1 MSLAIQV
8 KSGKKTYH
16 VQLSKRRLLTILGV
30 TLFLITSYYQPWQNK
45 GIPSAFAQERIL
57 QKQTELAHESAALE
71 EVRSQVQRELS
82 ALTMKMGE
90 LQGQLRRLEA
100 YGKQLGA
107 SVALSE
113 EESPLIAQAIPMG
126 GPAGDIDEW
135 PLVTDHSLL
144 NELDA
149 MLAQI
154 KDQQNQLQ
162 VLESVMVHHH
172 IDEAR
177 FIAGR
182 PISTGWLASEYGIRR
197 DPFNGSPTMHRG
209 IDYAADIGTP
219 VAVTGAGIVTHAG
232 RRSGYGNLVE
242 VDHGAGLRT
251 RYAHLNAYHV
261 SVGDVV
267 TRGQLIGE
275 VGQTGRATGPHV
287 HYEVI
292 ENGRH
297 INPVNYVLR
306 RAPER

>member
-1 MSLAIQV
+1 MSLAIQI
-8 KSGKKTYH
+8 KSRKGTYK
-16 VQLSKRRLLTILGV
+16 VNLSRRRLLTILGV
-30 TLFLITSYYQPWQNK
+30 TLFLITSYYQPWQDQ
-45 GIPSAFAQERIL
+45 GVPPAYAQERIQ
-57 QKQTELAHESAALE
+57 QKQTELAMESAALQQ
-71 EVRSQVQRELS
+71 VRSQVQRELS

-100 YGKQLGA
+100 YSKQLSA
-107 SVALSE
+107 SVEGAQQA
-113 EESPLIAQAIPMG
+113 PLLAQSVPMG
-126 GPAGDIDEW
+126 GPESNVDEW

-154 KDQQNQLQ
+154 KEQQNQLQ

-172 IDEAR
+172 IDDAR

-197 DPFNGSPTMHRG
+197 DPFTGTPTMHRG
-209 IDYAADIGTP
+209 IDYAADLGTP
-219 VAVTGAGIVTHAG
+219 VAATGAGIVTHAG
-232 RRSGYGNLVE
+232 RRSGYGYLVE

-251 RYAHLNAYHV
+251 RYAHLDSYQV
-261 SVGDVV
+261 KVGDVV
-267 TRGQLIGE
+267 TRGQVIGE

-287 HYEVI
+287 HYEVL